1 MSEIK
6 NITKKIIEFRDKR
19 DWKKFHNPKDLAI
32 SLNLEASELLEHF
45 QWKNENEINQYL
57 KKNKTQVA
65 EELADIMYWVLLIS
79 NDLKIDIMKSLEI
92 KMNKNK
98 KKYPIK
104 KSKGNNKKYNQL

>member
-19 DWKKFHNPKDLAI
+19 DWKQFHNPKDLAI

-45 QWKNENEINQYL
+45 QWKNENEINEYL

>member
-45 QWKNENEINQYL
+45 QWKNENEINEYL
-57 KKNKTQVA
+57 KINKTLVA

-92 KMNKNK
+92 KMKKNI

-104 KSKGNNKKYNQL
+104 KSKGNSKKYNQF

>member
-19 DWKKFHNPKDLAI
+19 DWKQFHNPKDLAI

>member
-6 NITKKIIEFRDKR
+6 NITKKIIKFRDKR
-19 DWKKFHNPKDLAI
+19 DWKQFHNPKDLAI

-45 QWKNENEINQYL
+45 QWKNENEINEYL

>member
-19 DWKKFHNPKDLAI
+19 DWKQFHNPKDLAI

-45 QWKNENEINQYL
+45 QWKNENEINEYL
-57 KKNKTQVA
+57 KKNKTHVA

-79 NDLKIDIMKSLEI
+79 NDLKIDIIKSLEI